1 MNTEKISCRRLFL
14 VLAVAWLVLN
24 FNVLVRGKVLPWDAI
39 YQFYPTVYFNA
50 HSLRTG
56 MAPWWNPYIYGGFA
70 QLGDPQGMLFSPL
83 LMGWMLV
90 PPDPGAVWFSWGV
103 LLHMLMGG
111 AAMLG
116 VLRRHGANALGMLLG
131 AIVYM
136 AGGVAASRLE
146 HVPIVI
152 AYAYVP
158 VVLLALRR
166 LLERP
171 GVLRGCLLGLAA
183 GAMVTQLTQ
192 VTYLFVLVII
202 AYAVVA
208 VATAWPGLDRRQ
220 RGRTAGGLGAALVL
234 VLLIGLPQLI
244 FSWATLQLSN
254 RAEMALALAEGSSL
268 DVRAFLFFVNPNAY
282 GGFTD
287 FTHAVI
293 DPVQSFLYI
302 GVVPMLA
309 LAGLVR
315 AWKLPRRRRGIVCFA
330 ILALLA
336 TVYMLGTRT
345 PVYGWLYTWMPGLT
359 HFRRPSDA
367 AYVLNVALAFL
378 VAAGATQLDLR
389 SRRELTW
396 LAGAALLWLATLGL
410 LSRFAPLGAPA
421 LAVIV
426 GALVLWQLRRPG
438 STWRAALW
446 VVVLLVADYRSYN
459 FNGRFNASF
468 NDARHYRRDPAALYL
483 AGALREHERIAVE
496 QTPAAWDNMGMVSG
510 IRSTQGYNPLRDA
523 LYEAWYQPR
532 ENINA
537 ASVAAPYNAPPEARL
552 DDLLGVR
559 YLAIGHGDKP
569 ATFAPPPDYTKLRS
583 FPYIDVWR
591 NDGAYE
597 RFLRPVDIRWLEVG
611 ETPAVAAFN
620 QTDFANSVWLTPR
633 DGEDRATAQASAAA
647 CSGRLEADVVGAKYS
662 RVDLRVHSER
672 GGWLVAGDVDHP
684 GWVATLDGAPLPIH
698 RANGMFRAICVPQ
711 GDHRVT
717 FAFDPVR
724 LVQYAWNQR
733 HFGSS
738 GSTGS
743 LSSGGSGSASRSGL

>member
-1 MNTEKISCRRLFL
+1 MNTDKISYRRLIL
-14 VLAVAWLVLN
+14 VLAAAWLVLN

-50 HSLRTG
+50 HSLRAG
-56 MAPWWNPYIYGGFA
+56 LAPWWNPFIYGGFA

-83 LMGWMLV
+83 LMAWMLV
-90 PPDPGAVWFSWGV
+90 PSDPGAVWFSWGV

-116 VLRRHGANALGMLLG
+116 VLRRHGANDLGTLLG

-171 GVLRGCLLGLAA
+171 GIGRGCLLGLAA

-192 VTYLFVLVII
+192 VTYLFVLVVV

-208 VATAWPGLDRRQ
+208 AATEVRSMAGRERV
-220 RGRTAGGLGAALVL
+220 RTAAGLGAALVPA
-234 VLLIGLPQLI
+234 LLLGLPQLV

-254 RAEMALALAEGSSL
+254 RAEMALALADGSSL
-268 DVRAFLFFVNPNAY
+268 DPRAFLFFINPNAY

-302 GVVPMLA
+302 GVVPALA
-309 LAGLVR
+309 LVGLFR
-315 AWKLPRRRRGIVCFA
+315 AWKRPRRRRGIVCFTA
-330 ILALLA
+330 LALLA
-336 TVYMLGTRT
+336 IVYMLGTRT
-345 PVYGWLYTWMPGLT
+345 PVYGWLYTWLPGLT

-367 AYVLNVALAFL
+367 AYVLNFALAFL
-378 VAAGATQLDLR
+378 TAAGATQLNLR
-389 SRRELTW
+389 SGRELAW
-396 LAGAALLWLATLGL
+396 LAALALLWLVILGL
-410 LSRFAPLGAPA
+410 GSRFAPHGAPGI
-421 LAVIV
+421 AVIV
-426 GALVLWQLRRPG
+426 GILVLWKLRRPG
-438 STWRAALW
+438 SAWRAALW
-446 VVVLLVADYRSYN
+446 LVVLLVADYRSYN
-459 FNGRFNASF
+459 FNGRFNASY

-483 AGALREHERIAVE
+483 ANTLRDHERISVE
-496 QTPAAWDNMGMVSG
+496 QTSAAWDNMGMLLG

-523 LYEAWYQPR
+523 LYETWYQPR
-532 ENINA
+532 ENINV
-537 ASVAAPYNAPPEARL
+537 ASATAPYNARPDARL

-559 YLAIGHGDKP
+559 YLAVGHGDTP
-569 ATFAPPPDYTKLRS
+569 ATYVPPPDYTKVAS
-583 FPYIDVWR
+583 FPYMDLWR
-591 NDGAYE
+591 NDGAYT
-597 RFLRPVDIRWLEVG
+597 RFLRPVDVRWMEVG
-611 ETPAVAAFN
+611 ETPAIAAFN
-620 QTDFANSVWLTPR
+620 QTDFAESVWLTPR
-633 DGEDRATAQASAAA
+633 DEEDRALARARATT
-647 CSGRLEADVVGAKYS
+647 CGGRVEAEVVGTTYS
-662 RVDLRVHSER
+662 RVDVHVHSPQ

-684 GWVATLDGAPLPIH
+684 GWSAELDGTPVPIH
-698 RANGMFRAICVPQ
+698 RANGMFRAVCVPA
-711 GDHRVT
+711 GDHQLT

-724 LVQYAWNQR
+724 LVKHAWKHR
-733 HFGSS
+733 GDAPAPSS
-738 GSTGS
+738 
-743 LSSGGSGSASRSGL
+743 